1 MWHFPLCSRQGWA
14 SYLLWHFWMGNFPS
28 LNFHL
33 SHNTFVSFYIGTYYD
48 AQNVRLVKWHG
59 MKTCQPTNVLFESWK
74 IHSLPICYLLETF
87 LTVYAFLWLPAS
99 CALYVKVHYIST
111 LRVFD
116 ILTLPLAPTVDNYRP
131 NISCLRRCL
140 SFLSG
145 YFLLHGATFVRAKV
159 CYLVQSTIKAASLH
173 AQSWPTFW
181 PLRWKP
187 IGSLPEHIY

>member
-1 MWHFPLCSRQGWA
+1 MQEVHFHIVIVMWHFPLCSRQGWA

-116 ILTLPLAPTVDNYRP
+116 ILSLPLAPAPSITIDQIYRAYAAA
-131 NISCLRRCL
+131 SVFCQ
-140 SFLSG
+140 
-145 YFLLHGATFVRAKV
+145 ATFYCMGQLLCVPRCATL
-159 CYLVQSTIKAASLH
+159 CKA
-173 AQSWPTFW
+173 Q
-181 PLRWKP
+181 
-187 IGSLPEHIY
+187 